1 MYCLFKYISLSSLLI
16 IIIWIIIQKSLS
28 DVVITNN
35 NYKNNNINLHEDPV
49 SIVTYNIQKF
59 PWLFKSFKNIRIM
72 LNKFNIILLQE
83 CFDETFESLHTLF
96 PDYNIY
102 RGTLKHINFMN
113 SGLVILSKFP
123 ITNYYFHIYQNCNLN
138 TSDCLAEKGFISVD
152 IKINN
157 KIIKII
163 NTHLQSS
170 YNCRYDEYAFLQFD
184 ELSNYVKNI
193 KTDYVIGGDFNID
206 VNDLLKNRKII
217 DKIYYPKN
225 NTIFVNF
232 KNGDSKAHYSYNYTG
247 LIYDYFISNMILVEN
262 IGTIENYYS
271 DHLPI
276 FLYLYF

>member
-1 MYCLFKYISLSSLLI
+1 
-16 IIIWIIIQKSLS
+16 
-28 DVVITNN
+28 
-35 NYKNNNINLHEDPV
+35 
-49 SIVTYNIQKF
+49 
-59 PWLFKSFKNIRIM
+59 
-72 LNKFNIILLQE
+72 
-83 CFDETFESLHTLF
+83 
-96 PDYNIY
+96 
-102 RGTLKHINFMN
+102 MN

-123 ITNYYFHIYQNCNLN
+123 IKNYYFHIYQNCNFN

-184 ELSNYVKNI
+184 ELNNYVKNI
-193 KTDYVIGGDFNID
+193 KTDYIIGGDFNID

-232 KNGDSKAHYSYNYTG
+232 KNK
-247 LIYDYFISNMILVEN
+247 N

-276 FLYLYF
+276 FLYFYF